1 MLSAS
6 DEKIWSVTEL
16 NAIVREIL
24 EGSLLPFW
32 VTGEVGNLTIHRS
45 GHVYMTLKDA
55 SSQIKTVYFSG
66 AETCR
71 KLGLK
76 EGMQVE
82 CFGKLSC
89 YMARG
94 EYQMNI
100 RTLRPVGIGTLQ
112 QQFEEL
118 KNRLTKEGLFDQAC
132 KKAIPFLP
140 KCIGIITS
148 SEGAALHDFLKI
160 SLGRFPNLAIKIFPA
175 PVQGKGAE
183 KFLASGIRFFNIH
196 KEVDVIVLT
205 RGGGSLEDLWPFN
218 EEILAREI
226 AASSIP
232 VISAV
237 GHEVD
242 FTIADFAA
250 DMRAPTPSGAAE
262 MLVPEKAVLLD
273 KISNLEKRLMQSILF
288 TAQEAKSR
296 LDSLLASPVLE
307 EPAAFVMEK
316 SHYVDDLVSE
326 MENALEKALLDKEK
340 KIQLLEGKL
349 SALSPYNVLQRGYA
363 LLTDEKGTPVRSPE
377 DAPKDTLMTAHLAK
391 GRLLVRSEG
400 EKRA

>member
-1 MLSAS
+1 
-6 DEKIWSVTEL
+6 
-16 NAIVREIL
+16 
-24 EGSLLPFW
+24 
-32 VTGEVGNLTIHRS
+32 
-45 GHVYMTLKDA
+45 
-55 SSQIKTVYFSG
+55 
-66 AETCR
+66 
-71 KLGLK
+71 
-76 EGMQVE
+76 
-82 CFGKLSC
+82 
-89 YMARG
+89 
-94 EYQMNI
+94 
-100 RTLRPVGIGTLQ
+100 
-112 QQFEEL
+112 
-118 KNRLTKEGLFDQAC
+118 
-132 KKAIPFLP
+132 
-140 KCIGIITS
+140 
-148 SEGAALHDFLKI
+148 
-160 SLGRFPNLAIKIFPA
+160 
-175 PVQGKGAE
+175 
-183 KFLASGIRFFNIH
+183 
-196 KEVDVIVLT
+196 
-205 RGGGSLEDLWPFN
+205 
-218 EEILAREI
+218 
-226 AASSIP
+226 
-232 VISAV
+232 
-237 GHEVD
+237 
-242 FTIADFAA
+242 
-250 DMRAPTPSGAAE
+250 